1 MRAVNI
7 GFGTVAF
14 ELDPDADRRE
24 LIDAAGLRRLGVSEP
39 VIKMHLDYGKRHRRA
54 DFSTD
59 PDSAVQDPGNGVE
72 Y

>member
-1 MRAVNI
+1 MRPVNI

-54 DFSTD
+54 DL
-59 PDSAVQDPGNGVE
+59 SADPGDRGQDASNGVD